1 MSAESVGS
9 VSPMNRRNNISNNAQ
24 SSIRRSGKKAG
35 FTGKKLAIFV
45 AVITS
50 TLLAMTSTPTL
61 ALGIKQQ
68 RMKYNRNVRAIDQ
81 RFALDN
87 MKMNLQQ
94 KAALTN
100 LRELAFEINSKSNT
114 LTLKELNRA
123 RLVNKNAKNIASKAA
138 ASNAFRQVMNLPMKT
153 VASVTG
159 VSENA
164 LNVISKTSTDVKR
177 TMAAG
182 TETVARGAENVGA
195 TTRIMT
201 GSMKNT
207 AQFLGPYAFV
217 MTMIAIMAGPMTS
230 VAVISG
236 AIKMVT
242 GMMSKGIPMTK
253 SVVVKIF
260 NMLYAS
266 PAATANTPVPPSN
279 RIVNLNNT
287 RTLPG
292 VRPAKTLNQN

>member
-1 MSAESVGS
+1 
-9 VSPMNRRNNISNNAQ
+9 MNNLENNAQ
-24 SSIRRSGKKAG
+24 SSIRKSGKKVG
-35 FTGKKLAIFV
+35 LTGKKLSIFV

-50 TLLAMTSTPTL
+50 TLLAMNAPTL

-68 RMKYNRNVRAIDQ
+68 RMKFNRNVRAVDQ
-81 RFALDN
+81 RFALEN

-100 LRELAFEINSKSNT
+100 LRELAFEINSKANT
-114 LTLKELNRA
+114 LTLRELNRA

-138 ASNAFRQVMNLPMKT
+138 ASNAFRQIMNLPVKT

-182 TETVARGAENVGA
+182 TETVAKGAENVGA

-207 AQFLGPYAFV
+207 AKFLGPYAFV

-236 AIKMVT
+236 AVKMVT

-279 RIVNLNNT
+279 RIVNLNNM
-287 RTLPG
+287 RTSP
-292 VRPAKTLNQN
+292 RRTSSKNS

>member
-1 MSAESVGS
+1 MSAVESVGS
-9 VSPMNRRNNISNNAQ
+9 VSGPSRMNNLENNAQ

-35 FTGKKLAIFV
+35 LTGKKLSIFV

-50 TLLAMTSTPTL
+50 TLLAMNAPTL

-68 RMKYNRNVRAIDQ
+68 RMKFNRNVRAVDQ
-81 RFALDN
+81 RFALEN

-100 LRELAFEINSKSNT
+100 LRELAFEINSKANT
-114 LTLKELNRA
+114 LTLRELNRA

-138 ASNAFRQVMNLPMKT
+138 ASNAFRQIMNLPVKT

-182 TETVARGAENVGA
+182 TETVAKGAENVGA

-207 AQFLGPYAFV
+207 AKFLGPYAFV

-236 AIKMVT
+236 AVKMVT

-279 RIVNLNNT
+279 QIVNLNNM
-287 RTLPG
+287 RTSP
-292 VRPAKTLNQN
+292 RRTSSKNS

>member
-1 MSAESVGS
+1 MSAAESVGS
-9 VSPMNRRNNISNNAQ
+9 VSGPSSMSNLENNAQ
-24 SSIRRSGKKAG
+24 SSIRMSGKKAG
-35 FTGKKLAIFV
+35 FTGKKLTIFV
-45 AVITS
+45 AAITA

-61 ALGIKQQ
+61 SLGIKQQ

-81 RFALDN
+81 RFTLEN

-100 LRELAFEINSKSNT
+100 LRELAFEINSKANAVT
-114 LTLKELNRA
+114 LRELNRA

-182 TETVARGAENVGA
+182 TETVAKGAENVGETA
-195 TTRIMT
+195 RVMT
-201 GSMKNT
+201 GGMKNT
-207 AQFLGPYAFV
+207 AKFLGPYAFV
-217 MTMIAIMAGPMTS
+217 MTMIAIMAGPMIS

-236 AIKMVT
+236 TVKMET
-242 GMMSKGIPMTK
+242 GMMSKRIPMTK
-253 SVVVKIF
+253 GVVVKIF
-260 NMLYAS
+260 TMLYAS

-287 RTLPG
+287 RTSP
-292 VRPAKTLNQN
+292 RRTSSKNS

>member
-1 MSAESVGS
+1 MSATESIGS
-9 VSPMNRRNNISNNAQ
+9 VSGPSRMNNLENNAQ
-24 SSIRRSGKKAG
+24 SSIRMSGKKAG

-50 TLLAMTSTPTL
+50 TLLAMSAPTL

-100 LRELAFEINSKSNT
+100 LRELAFEINSKANSM
-114 LTLKELNRA
+114 TLKELNRA

-138 ASNAFRQVMNLPMKT
+138 ASNAFRQLMNLPART
-153 VASVTG
+153 VATATG

-164 LNVISKTSTDVKR
+164 LNVIAKTATNVKR
-177 TMAAG
+177 TAAAT
-182 TETVARGAENVGA
+182 TETVAKGAENVGA

-236 AIKMVT
+236 AVKMVT

-260 NMLYAS
+260 NMLYSS
-266 PAATANTPVPPSN
+266 PAATPVPPSN
-279 RIVNLNNT
+279 RIVNLNNM
-287 RTLPG
+287 RTSP
-292 VRPAKTLNQN
+292 RRTSSKNS

>member
-1 MSAESVGS
+1 
-9 VSPMNRRNNISNNAQ
+9 MNRRNNISNNAQ

-114 LTLKELNRA
+114 LTPKELNRA

-164 LNVISKTSTDVKR
+164 LNVISKTSTNVKR

-182 TETVARGAENVGA
+182 TETIAKGAENVGA

-207 AQFLGPYAFV
+207 AKFLGPYAFV
-217 MTMIAIMAGPMTS
+217 MTFIAIMAGPMTS

-266 PAATANTPVPPSN
+266 PAATDNTPVPPSN
-279 RIVNLNNT
+279 RIVNLNNSRTST
-287 RTLPG
+287 RRTSS
-292 VRPAKTLNQN
+292 KNS

>member
-9 VSPMNRRNNISNNAQ
+9 VSPMNRRNNLSNNAQ

-35 FTGKKLAIFV
+35 LTGKKLSIFV

-50 TLLAMTSTPTL
+50 TLLAMNAPTL

-81 RFALDN
+81 RFTLEN

-164 LNVISKTSTDVKR
+164 LNVISKTSTNVKR

-182 TETVARGAENVGA
+182 TETVAKGAENVGA

-207 AQFLGPYAFV
+207 AKFLGPYAFV

-236 AIKMVT
+236 AVKMVT

-266 PAATANTPVPPSN
+266 PAATPVPPSN
-279 RIVNLNNT
+279 RIVNVNNT
-287 RTLPG
+287 RTSP
-292 VRPAKTLNQN
+292 RRTSSKNS

>member
-138 ASNAFRQVMNLPMKT
+138 ASNAFRQVMNLPFKT

-164 LNVISKTSTDVKR
+164 LNVISKTSTNVKR

-182 TETVARGAENVGA
+182 TETVAKGAENVGA

-207 AQFLGPYAFV
+207 AKFLGPYAFV
-217 MTMIAIMAGPMTS
+217 MTFIAIMAGPMTS

-266 PAATANTPVPPSN
+266 PAATDNTPVPPSN
-279 RIVNLNNT
+279 RIVNLNNS
-287 RTLPG
+287 RTSI
-292 VRPAKTLNQN
+292 RRTSSKNS

>member
-1 MSAESVGS
+1 MSAVESVGS
-9 VSPMNRRNNISNNAQ
+9 VSAPSRMNNLENNAQ
-24 SSIRRSGKKAG
+24 SSIRKSGKKVG
-35 FTGKKLAIFV
+35 LTGKKLSIFV

-50 TLLAMTSTPTL
+50 TLLAMNAPTL

-68 RMKYNRNVRAIDQ
+68 RMKFNRNVRAVDQ
-81 RFALDN
+81 RFALEN

-100 LRELAFEINSKSNT
+100 LRELAFEINSKANT
-114 LTLKELNRA
+114 LTLRELNRA

-138 ASNAFRQVMNLPMKT
+138 ASNAFRQIMNLPVKT

-182 TETVARGAENVGA
+182 TETVAKGAENVGA

-236 AIKMVT
+236 AVKMVT

-279 RIVNLNNT
+279 RIVNLNNM
-287 RTLPG
+287 RTSP
-292 VRPAKTLNQN
+292 RRTSSKNS

>member
-138 ASNAFRQVMNLPMKT
+138 ASNAFRQVMNLPVKT

-164 LNVISKTSTDVKR
+164 LNVISKTSTNVKR

-182 TETVARGAENVGA
+182 TETVAKGAENVGA

-207 AQFLGPYAFV
+207 AKFLGPYAFV
-217 MTMIAIMAGPMTS
+217 MTFIAIMAGPMTS

-266 PAATANTPVPPSN
+266 PAATDNTPVPPSN
-279 RIVNLNNT
+279 RIVNLNNS
-287 RTLPG
+287 RTSI
-292 VRPAKTLNQN
+292 RRTSSKNS

>member
-1 MSAESVGS
+1 
-9 VSPMNRRNNISNNAQ
+9 MNRRNNLSNNAQ

-35 FTGKKLAIFV
+35 LTGKKLSIFV

-50 TLLAMTSTPTL
+50 TLLAMNAPTL

-81 RFALDN
+81 RFTLEN

-100 LRELAFEINSKSNT
+100 LRELAFEINSKANAVT
-114 LTLKELNRA
+114 LRELNRA

-138 ASNAFRQVMNLPMKT
+138 ASNAFRQVMNLPVKT

-164 LNVISKTSTDVKR
+164 LNVISKTSTNVKR

-182 TETVARGAENVGA
+182 TETVAKGAENVGA

-207 AQFLGPYAFV
+207 AKFLGPYAFV

-236 AIKMVT
+236 AVKMVT
-242 GMMSKGIPMTK
+242 GMMSKGIPITK

-266 PAATANTPVPPSN
+266 PAATPVPPSN

-287 RTLPG
+287 RTSP
-292 VRPAKTLNQN
+292 RRTSSKNS

>member
-1 MSAESVGS
+1 MSAVESVGS
-9 VSPMNRRNNISNNAQ
+9 VSAPSRMNNLENNAQ
-24 SSIRRSGKKAG
+24 SSIRKSGKKVG
-35 FTGKKLAIFV
+35 LTGKKLSIFV

-50 TLLAMTSTPTL
+50 TLLAMNAPTL

-68 RMKYNRNVRAIDQ
+68 RMKFNRNVRAVDQ
-81 RFALDN
+81 RFALEN

-100 LRELAFEINSKSNT
+100 LRELAFEINSKANAV
-114 LTLKELNRA
+114 TLKELNRA

-138 ASNAFRQVMNLPMKT
+138 ASNAFRQIMNLPVKT

-182 TETVARGAENVGA
+182 TETVAKGAENVGA

-230 VAVISG
+230 VAVISCTVK
-236 AIKMVT
+236 IVT

-253 SVVVKIF
+253 GVVVKIF

-266 PAATANTPVPPSN
+266 PAATANTPVPTSN

-287 RTLPG
+287 RTSP
-292 VRPAKTLNQN
+292 RRTSSKNS

>member
-1 MSAESVGS
+1 
-9 VSPMNRRNNISNNAQ
+9 MNRRNNLSNNAQ
-24 SSIRRSGKKAG
+24 SSIRRSGKKTG
-35 FTGKKLAIFV
+35 LTGKKLSIFV

-50 TLLAMTSTPTL
+50 TLLAMNAPTL

-81 RFALDN
+81 RFTLEN

-100 LRELAFEINSKSNT
+100 LRELAFEINSKANAVT
-114 LTLKELNRA
+114 LRELNRA

-138 ASNAFRQVMNLPMKT
+138 ASNAFRQVMNLPVKT

-164 LNVISKTSTDVKR
+164 LNVISKTSTNVKR

-182 TETVARGAENVGA
+182 TETVAKGAENVGA

-207 AQFLGPYAFV
+207 AKFLGPYAFV

-236 AIKMVT
+236 AVKMVT

-266 PAATANTPVPPSN
+266 PAATPVPPSN

-287 RTLPG
+287 RTSP
-292 VRPAKTLNQN
+292 RRTSSKNS

>member
-1 MSAESVGS
+1 MSAVESVGS
-9 VSPMNRRNNISNNAQ
+9 VSSMPRMNNLENNAQ
-24 SSIRRSGKKAG
+24 SSIRKSGKKVG
-35 FTGKKLAIFV
+35 LTGKKLSIFV

-50 TLLAMTSTPTL
+50 TLLAMNAPTL

-68 RMKYNRNVRAIDQ
+68 RMKYSRNVRAVDQ
-81 RFALDN
+81 RFALEN

-100 LRELAFEINSKSNT
+100 LRELAFEINSKANAV
-114 LTLKELNRA
+114 TLKELNRA

-138 ASNAFRQVMNLPMKT
+138 ASNAFRQIMNLPVKT

-236 AIKMVT
+236 AVKMVT

>member
-1 MSAESVGS
+1 M
-9 VSPMNRRNNISNNAQ
+9 
-24 SSIRRSGKKAG
+24 
-35 FTGKKLAIFV
+35 
-45 AVITS
+45 
-50 TLLAMTSTPTL
+50 TL
-61 ALGIKQQ
+61 
-68 RMKYNRNVRAIDQ
+68 R
-81 RFALDN
+81 
-87 MKMNLQQ
+87 
-94 KAALTN
+94 
-100 LRELAFEINSKSNT
+100 
-114 LTLKELNRA
+114 ELNRA

-138 ASNAFRQVMNLPMKT
+138 ASNAFRQIMNLPVKT

-182 TETVARGAENVGA
+182 TETVAKGAENVGA

-207 AQFLGPYAFV
+207 AKFLGPYAFV

-236 AIKMVT
+236 AVKMVT

-279 RIVNLNNT
+279 RIVNLNNM
-287 RTLPG
+287 RTSP
-292 VRPAKTLNQN
+292 RRTSSKNS

>member
-9 VSPMNRRNNISNNAQ
+9 VTSMNRRNNISNNAQ

-35 FTGKKLAIFV
+35 YTGKKLTIFV
-45 AVITS
+45 AVITA
-50 TLLAMTSTPTL
+50 TLLAMTSAPTL

-87 MKMNLQQ
+87 MKMNLQK

-100 LRELAFEINSKSNT
+100 LRERAFEINNKANT

-138 ASNAFRQVMNLPMKT
+138 ASNAFRQVMNLPVKT

-164 LNVISKTSTDVKR
+164 LNVISKTSTNVKR

-182 TETVARGAENVGA
+182 TETVAKGAENVGA

-207 AQFLGPYAFV
+207 AKFLGPYAFV

-230 VAVISG
+230 VAVING
-236 AIKMVT
+236 AVKMVT

-266 PAATANTPVPPSN
+266 PAATDNTPVPPSN
-279 RIVNLNNT
+279 RIVNLNNS
-287 RTLPG
+287 RTSI
-292 VRPAKTLNQN
+292 RRTSSKNS

>member
-1 MSAESVGS
+1 MSATESIGS
-9 VSPMNRRNNISNNAQ
+9 VSGPSRMNNLENNAQ
-24 SSIRRSGKKAG
+24 SSIRMSGKKAG

-50 TLLAMTSTPTL
+50 TLLAMSATTL

-81 RFALDN
+81 RFALEN

-100 LRELAFEINSKSNT
+100 LRELAFEINSKANSM
-114 LTLKELNRA
+114 TLKELNRA
-123 RLVNKNAKNIASKAA
+123 RIVNKNAKNIASKAA
-138 ASNAFRQVMNLPMKT
+138 ASNAFRQVMNLPVKT

-164 LNVISKTSTDVKR
+164 LDVISKTSTNVKR
-177 TMAAG
+177 TAGAA
-182 TETVARGAENVGA
+182 TETIAKGAENVGE
-195 TTRIMT
+195 TTRVIT

-207 AQFLGPYAFV
+207 AKFLGPYAFV

-236 AIKMVT
+236 AVKMVT

-279 RIVNLNNT
+279 QIVNLN
-287 RTLPG
+287 
-292 VRPAKTLNQN
+292 KTLNRN

>member
-1 MSAESVGS
+1 
-9 VSPMNRRNNISNNAQ
+9 MNRRNNISNNAQ

-164 LNVISKTSTDVKR
+164 LNVISKTSTNVKR

-182 TETVARGAENVGA
+182 TETIAKGAENVGA

-207 AQFLGPYAFV
+207 AKFLGPYAFV
-217 MTMIAIMAGPMTS
+217 MTFIAIMAGPMTS

-266 PAATANTPVPPSN
+266 PAATDNTPVPPSN
-279 RIVNLNNT
+279 RIVNLNNSRTST
-287 RTLPG
+287 RRTSS
-292 VRPAKTLNQN
+292 KNS

>member
-1 MSAESVGS
+1 MSAVESVGS
-9 VSPMNRRNNISNNAQ
+9 VSAPSRMNNLENNAQ

-35 FTGKKLAIFV
+35 LTGKKLSIFV

-50 TLLAMTSTPTL
+50 TLLAMNAPTL

-68 RMKYNRNVRAIDQ
+68 RMKFNRNVRAVDQ
-81 RFALDN
+81 RFALEN

-100 LRELAFEINSKSNT
+100 LRELAFEINSKANT
-114 LTLKELNRA
+114 LTLRELNRA

-138 ASNAFRQVMNLPMKT
+138 ASNAFRQIMNLPVKT

-182 TETVARGAENVGA
+182 TETVAKGAENVGA

-207 AQFLGPYAFV
+207 AKFLGPYAFV

-236 AIKMVT
+236 AVKMVT

-279 RIVNLNNT
+279 QIVNLNNM
-287 RTLPG
+287 RTSP
-292 VRPAKTLNQN
+292 RRTSSKNS

>member
-164 LNVISKTSTDVKR
+164 LNVISKTSTNVKR

-182 TETVARGAENVGA
+182 TETIAKGAENVGA

-207 AQFLGPYAFV
+207 AKFLGPYAFV
-217 MTMIAIMAGPMTS
+217 MTFIAIMAGPMTS

-279 RIVNLNNT
+279 QIVNLNNM
-287 RTLPG
+287 RTSP
-292 VRPAKTLNQN
+292 RRTSSKNS

>member
-1 MSAESVGS
+1 MSAVESVGS
-9 VSPMNRRNNISNNAQ
+9 VSGPSRMNNLENNAQ

-35 FTGKKLAIFV
+35 LTGKKLSIFV

-50 TLLAMTSTPTL
+50 TFLAMNAPTL

-68 RMKYNRNVRAIDQ
+68 RMKFNRNVRAVDQ
-81 RFALDN
+81 RFALEN

-100 LRELAFEINSKSNT
+100 LRELAFEINSKANT
-114 LTLKELNRA
+114 LTLRELNRA

-138 ASNAFRQVMNLPMKT
+138 ASNAFRQIMNLPVKT

-182 TETVARGAENVGA
+182 TETVAKGAENVGA

-207 AQFLGPYAFV
+207 AKFLGPYAFV

-236 AIKMVT
+236 AVKMVT

-279 RIVNLNNT
+279 QIVNLNNM
-287 RTLPG
+287 RTSP
-292 VRPAKTLNQN
+292 RRTSSKNS

>member
-1 MSAESVGS
+1 
-9 VSPMNRRNNISNNAQ
+9 MNRRNNLSNNAQ

-35 FTGKKLAIFV
+35 LTGKKLSIFV

-50 TLLAMTSTPTL
+50 TLLAMNAPTL

-81 RFALDN
+81 RFTLEN

-138 ASNAFRQVMNLPMKT
+138 ASNAFRQVMNLPVKT

-164 LNVISKTSTDVKR
+164 LNVISKTSTNVKR

-182 TETVARGAENVGA
+182 TETVAKGAENVGA

-207 AQFLGPYAFV
+207 AKFLGPYAFV

-236 AIKMVT
+236 AVKMVT

-266 PAATANTPVPPSN
+266 PAATDNTPVPPSN
-279 RIVNLNNT
+279 RSVNLNNS
-287 RTLPG
+287 RTSI
-292 VRPAKTLNQN
+292 RRTSSKNS

>member
-1 MSAESVGS
+1 MSSVGS
-9 VSPMNRRNNISNNAQ
+9 VSGPRRNNNLNNTAMSAISK
-24 SSIRRSGKKAG
+24 SGKKAG

-50 TLLAMTSTPTL
+50 TLLAMSAPTL

-68 RMKYNRNVRAIDQ
+68 RMKYNRNARAIDQ

-94 KAALTN
+94 RAALTN
-100 LRELAFEINSKSNT
+100 LRELAFEINSKANT

-138 ASNAFRQVMNLPMKT
+138 ASNAFRQVMNLPIKT

-159 VSENA
+159 VGENA
-164 LNVISKTSTDVKR
+164 LNVISKTSTNVKR
-177 TMAAG
+177 TMTAV
-182 TETVARGAENVGA
+182 TETVAKGAENVGE
-195 TTRIMT
+195 TTRVMT
-201 GSMKNT
+201 GGMKNT
-207 AQFLGPYAFV
+207 AKFLGPYAFV

-236 AIKMVT
+236 AVKMVT

-266 PAATANTPVPPSN
+266 PTAATNTPVPSSN
-279 RIVNLNNT
+279 RIVNLNN
-287 RTLPG
+287 
-292 VRPAKTLNQN
+292 N

>member
-1 MSAESVGS
+1 
-9 VSPMNRRNNISNNAQ
+9 MNRRNNISNNAQ

-164 LNVISKTSTDVKR
+164 LNVISKTSTNVKR

-182 TETVARGAENVGA
+182 TETVAKGAENVGA

-207 AQFLGPYAFV
+207 AKFLGPYAFV
-217 MTMIAIMAGPMTS
+217 MTMIAIMASPMTS

-236 AIKMVT
+236 AVKMVT

-287 RTLPG
+287 RTPP
-292 VRPAKTLNQN
+292 RRTSSKNS

>member
-1 MSAESVGS
+1 MSA
-9 VSPMNRRNNISNNAQ
+9 ISK
-24 SSIRRSGKKAG
+24 SGKKAG

-50 TLLAMTSTPTL
+50 TLLAMSAPTL

-68 RMKYNRNVRAIDQ
+68 RMKYNRNARAIDQ

-94 KAALTN
+94 RAAITN
-100 LRELAFEINSKSNT
+100 LRELAFEINSKANT

-138 ASNAFRQVMNLPMKT
+138 ASNAFRQVMNLPIKT

-159 VSENA
+159 VGENA
-164 LNVISKTSTDVKR
+164 LNVISKTSTNVKR
-177 TMAAG
+177 TMTAV
-182 TETVARGAENVGA
+182 TETVAKGAENVGE
-195 TTRIMT
+195 TTRVMT
-201 GSMKNT
+201 GGMKNT
-207 AQFLGPYAFV
+207 AKFLGPYAFV

-230 VAVISG
+230 VTVISR
-236 AIKMVT
+236 AVNMVT

-266 PAATANTPVPPSN
+266 PTAATNTPVPSSN
-279 RIVNLNNT
+279 RIVNLNN
-287 RTLPG
+287 
-292 VRPAKTLNQN
+292 N

>member
-9 VSPMNRRNNISNNAQ
+9 VTSMNRRNNISNNAQ

-35 FTGKKLAIFV
+35 YTGKKLTIFV
-45 AVITS
+45 AAITA

-138 ASNAFRQVMNLPMKT
+138 ASNAFRQVMNLPVKT

-164 LNVISKTSTDVKR
+164 LNVISKTSTNVKR

-182 TETVARGAENVGA
+182 TETVAKGAENVGA

-207 AQFLGPYAFV
+207 AKFLGPYAFV

-230 VAVISG
+230 VAVING
-236 AIKMVT
+236 AVKMVT

-266 PAATANTPVPPSN
+266 PAATDNTPVPPSN
-279 RIVNLNNT
+279 RIVNLNNS
-287 RTLPG
+287 RTSI
-292 VRPAKTLNQN
+292 RRTSSKNS

>member
-236 AIKMVT
+236 AVKMVT

-266 PAATANTPVPPSN
+266 PAATDNTPVPPSN
-279 RIVNLNNT
+279 RIANLNNS
-287 RTLPG
+287 RTSI
-292 VRPAKTLNQN
+292 RRTSSKNS

>member
-9 VSPMNRRNNISNNAQ
+9 VSPMNRRNNLSNNAQ

-35 FTGKKLAIFV
+35 LTGKKLSIFV

-50 TLLAMTSTPTL
+50 TLLAMNAPTL

-81 RFALDN
+81 RFTLEN

-100 LRELAFEINSKSNT
+100 LRELAFEINSKANAVT
-114 LTLKELNRA
+114 LRELNRA

-138 ASNAFRQVMNLPMKT
+138 ASNAFRQVMNLPVKT

-164 LNVISKTSTDVKR
+164 LNVISKTSTNVKR

-182 TETVARGAENVGA
+182 TETVAKGAENVGA

-207 AQFLGPYAFV
+207 AKFLGPYAFV

-236 AIKMVT
+236 AVKMVT

-266 PAATANTPVPPSN
+266 PAATPVPPSN

-287 RTLPG
+287 RTSP
-292 VRPAKTLNQN
+292 RRTSSKNS

>member
-35 FTGKKLAIFV
+35 LTGKKLSIFV

-50 TLLAMTSTPTL
+50 TLLAMNAPTL

-81 RFALDN
+81 RFTLEN

-100 LRELAFEINSKSNT
+100 LRELAFEINSKANAVT
-114 LTLKELNRA
+114 LRELNRA

-138 ASNAFRQVMNLPMKT
+138 ASNAFRQVMNLPVKT

-164 LNVISKTSTDVKR
+164 LNVISKTSTNVKR

-182 TETVARGAENVGA
+182 TETVAKGAENVGA

-207 AQFLGPYAFV
+207 AKFLGPYAFV

-236 AIKMVT
+236 AVKMVT

-266 PAATANTPVPPSN
+266 PAATPVPPSN

-287 RTLPG
+287 RTPP
-292 VRPAKTLNQN
+292 RRTSSKNS

>member
-1 MSAESVGS
+1 
-9 VSPMNRRNNISNNAQ
+9 MNRRNNISNNAQ

-81 RFALDN
+81 RFALEN

-164 LNVISKTSTDVKR
+164 LNVISKTSTNVKR

-182 TETVARGAENVGA
+182 TETIAKGAENVGA

-207 AQFLGPYAFV
+207 AKFLGPYAFV
-217 MTMIAIMAGPMTS
+217 MTFIAIMAGPMTS

-266 PAATANTPVPPSN
+266 PAATDNTPVPPSN
-279 RIVNLNNT
+279 RIVNLNNSRTST
-287 RTLPG
+287 RRTSS
-292 VRPAKTLNQN
+292 KNS

>member
-1 MSAESVGS
+1 MSAVESVGS
-9 VSPMNRRNNISNNAQ
+9 VSGPSRMNNLENNAQ

-35 FTGKKLAIFV
+35 LTGKKLSIFV

-50 TLLAMTSTPTL
+50 TLLAMNAPTL

-68 RMKYNRNVRAIDQ
+68 RMKFNRNVRAVDQ
-81 RFALDN
+81 RFALEN

-100 LRELAFEINSKSNT
+100 LRELAFEINSKANT
-114 LTLKELNRA
+114 LTLRELNRA

-138 ASNAFRQVMNLPMKT
+138 ASNAFRQIMNLPVKT

-182 TETVARGAENVGA
+182 TETVAKGAENVGA

-207 AQFLGPYAFV
+207 AKFLGPYAFV

-236 AIKMVT
+236 AVKMVT

-253 SVVVKIF
+253 GVVVKIF

-279 RIVNLNNT
+279 QIVNLNNM
-287 RTLPG
+287 RTSP
-292 VRPAKTLNQN
+292 RRTSSKNS

>member
-1 MSAESVGS
+1 
-9 VSPMNRRNNISNNAQ
+9 
-24 SSIRRSGKKAG
+24 
-35 FTGKKLAIFV
+35 
-45 AVITS
+45 
-50 TLLAMTSTPTL
+50 
-61 ALGIKQQ
+61 
-68 RMKYNRNVRAIDQ
+68 VRAIDQ

-138 ASNAFRQVMNLPMKT
+138 ASNAFRQVMNLPVKT

-182 TETVARGAENVGA
+182 TETVAKGAENVGA

-207 AQFLGPYAFV
+207 AKFLGPYAFV

-236 AIKMVT
+236 AVKMVT

-279 RIVNLNNT
+279 RVVNLNNT
-287 RTLPG
+287 RTSP
-292 VRPAKTLNQN
+292 RRTSSKNS

>member
-50 TLLAMTSTPTL
+50 TLLAMTSIPTL

-236 AIKMVT
+236 AVKMVT

-279 RIVNLNNT
+279 RIVNLNNM
-287 RTLPG
+287 RTSP
-292 VRPAKTLNQN
+292 RRTSSKNS

>member
-1 MSAESVGS
+1 MSSVGS
-9 VSPMNRRNNISNNAQ
+9 VSGPHRNNNLNNTAMSAISK
-24 SSIRRSGKKAG
+24 SGKKAG

-50 TLLAMTSTPTL
+50 TLLAMSAPTL

-68 RMKYNRNVRAIDQ
+68 RMKYNRNARAIDQ

-94 KAALTN
+94 RAALTN
-100 LRELAFEINSKSNT
+100 LRELAFEINSKANT

-138 ASNAFRQVMNLPMKT
+138 ASNAFRQVMNLPIKT

-159 VSENA
+159 VGENA
-164 LNVISKTSTDVKR
+164 LNVISKTSTNVKR
-177 TMAAG
+177 TIAAG
-182 TETVARGAENVGA
+182 TETVAKGAENVGETA
-195 TTRIMT
+195 RVMT
-201 GSMKNT
+201 GGMKNT
-207 AQFLGPYAFV
+207 AKFLGPYAFV

-230 VAVISG
+230 VTVISR
-236 AIKMVT
+236 AVNMVT

-266 PAATANTPVPPSN
+266 PTAATNTPVPSSN
-279 RIVNLNNT
+279 RIVNLNN
-287 RTLPG
+287 
-292 VRPAKTLNQN
+292 N

>member
-1 MSAESVGS
+1 
-9 VSPMNRRNNISNNAQ
+9 MNRRNNISNNAQ

-35 FTGKKLAIFV
+35 YTGKKLTIFV
-45 AVITS
+45 AAITA

-138 ASNAFRQVMNLPMKT
+138 ASNAFRQVMNLPVKT

-164 LNVISKTSTDVKR
+164 LNVISKTSTNVKR

-182 TETVARGAENVGA
+182 TETVAKGAENVGA

-207 AQFLGPYAFV
+207 AKFLGPYAFV

-266 PAATANTPVPPSN
+266 PAATDNTPVPPSN
-279 RIVNLNNT
+279 RIVNLNNS
-287 RTLPG
+287 RTSI
-292 VRPAKTLNQN
+292 RRTSSKNS